1 MFVFCSNME
10 MPTPHDLKTR
20 FADDPKRKWK
30 LFLDF
35 DSFFAHVEKQ
45 DDPKIWDKPVAVAP
59 TPSPHS
65 GVIACCY
72 AAKALGVRRG
82 MKRVEAKKLAPG
94 IVFRH
99 ARHERY
105 IEIHHKILEV
115 IGAHLPIEKAW
126 SVDEMS
132 IDLKTIELS
141 RAIDLVIAIKVDLAK
156 ALGPR
161 ITASFGIARTGL
173 LAKIAAEMNKPDG
186 LVVLHPD
193 DMPEAIYDLPLF
205 DIPGVARGMVARLR
219 RAGVTTTDGLLG
231 LQPKQARRIW
241 GSVEGERL
249 WRALHGEDT
258 EKPETKRG
266 MFGHSRVLARSWR
279 GPEKANE
286 CLRILCSHAAQ
297 RLRAESYFCTRMSVS
312 AKTQDG
318 NRCGLQREFPAVRDD
333 FALHKIVDETFAA
346 ILKHTPARS
355 FSQVSV
361 VLMGIVHQDNIVGDL
376 FSGCR
381 DDPRRDRAV
390 RAMDEINARYAQVLV
405 KIGAPEAL
413 PGGYDGIKIAFGRI
427 PDYAPLLA
435 VAKKREGARN

>member
-1 MFVFCSNME
+1 ME
-10 MPTPHDLKTR
+10 HPTTDELKTR
-20 FADDPKRKWK
+20 FAGDPKRSWRM
-30 LFLDF
+30 FLDF

-45 DDPKIWDKPVAVAP
+45 NDPGLWDKPVAVAP

-82 MKRVEAKKLAPG
+82 MKRPEAESLAPG

-105 IEIHHKILEV
+105 IEIHHKILKV
-115 IGAHLPIEKAW
+115 IEAHVPVEKAW

-132 IDLKTIELS
+132 IDLKRIELP
-141 RAIDLVIAIKVDLAK
+141 RAINLVIAIKRDLAN

-161 ITASFGIARTGL
+161 VTASFGIARTGL

-193 DMPEAIYDLPLF
+193 DMPGALSELPLS
-205 DIPGVARGMVARLR
+205 DIPGVARGMVTRLR
-219 RAGVTTTDGLLG
+219 RAGVTTTEGLLR

-258 EKPETKRG
+258 EKPATKRG
-266 MFGHSRVLARSWR
+266 MFGHSRVLARTWR
-279 GPEKANE
+279 RPEKANE

-297 RLRAESYFCTRMSVS
+297 RLRADGYFCTRMSVS
-312 AKTQDG
+312 VKVQDG
-318 NRCGLQREFPAVRDD
+318 KRCGLQREFPAVRDD

-346 ILKHTPARS
+346 ILSNSPTRS
-355 FSQVSV
+355 FAQVSV
-361 VLMGIVHQDNIVGDL
+361 VLMGIIHEDNIVGDL

-381 DDPRRDRAV
+381 DDPRRDKAV

-405 KIGAPEAL
+405 KVGAPEAL

-435 VAKKREGARN
+435 VAKKREDARN

>member
-1 MFVFCSNME
+1 MINSTLEDMQR
-10 MPTPHDLKTR
+10 R
-20 FADDPKRKWK
+20 FAGDPKRTWK
-30 LFLDF
+30 MFLDF

-45 DDPKIWDKPVAVAP
+45 DDSELWEKPVAVAP

-82 MKRVEAKKLAPG
+82 MKRAEATNLAPR

-105 IEIHHKILEV
+105 IEIHHKILSV
-115 IGAHLPIEKAW
+115 IGAHVPIEKAW

-132 IDLKTIELS
+132 IDLKRIELV
-141 RAIDLVIAIKVDLAK
+141 RVIELVAAIKADLAL

-161 ITASFGIARTGL
+161 VTASFGIARTGL

-193 DMPEAIYDLPLF
+193 DMPGLISELPLS
-205 DIPGVARGMVARLR
+205 DIPGVARGMVTRLR
-219 RAGVTTTDGLLG
+219 RAGVTTTKGLLG
-231 LQPKQARRIW
+231 LAPKQARRIW

-258 EKPETKRG
+258 QRPETKRG
-266 MFGHSRVLARSWR
+266 MFGHSRVLARTWR
-279 GPEKANE
+279 GPDKANE

-297 RLRAESYFCTRMSVS
+297 RLRAEAYFCTRMSVS
-312 AKTQDG
+312 VKTQDG
-318 NRCGLQREFPAVRDD
+318 TRCGLQREFPAVRDD
-333 FALHKIVDETFAA
+333 FALHKIIDETFVA
-346 ILKHTPARS
+346 ILNNSQTRS

-361 VLMGIVHQDNIVGDL
+361 MLMGIVHEDNIVGDL
-376 FSGCR
+376 FAGPR
-381 DDPRRDRAV
+381 DDPRRDKAV
-390 RAMDEINARYAQVLV
+390 RAMDEINARYEQVLV
-405 KIGAPEAL
+405 KVGAPDTL

-435 VAKKREGARN
+435 VAKKREGARKSAV

>member
-1 MFVFCSNME
+1 MTL
-10 MPTPHDLKTR
+10 PTPDELQHR
-20 FADDPKRKWK
+20 FADDPKRTWK
-30 LFLDF
+30 MFLDF

-45 DDPKIWDKPVAVAP
+45 DDPALWDRPVAVAP

-82 MKRVEAKKLAPG
+82 MKRAEAESLAPG

-99 ARHERY
+99 ARHDVY
-105 IEIHHKILEV
+105 IEKHHDIIKV
-115 IGAHLPIEKAW
+115 IEAHVPVEKAW

-132 IDLKTIELS
+132 IDLKVMELTK
-141 RAIDLVIAIKVDLAK
+141 AIDLVAAIKADLATV
-156 ALGPR
+156 LGPHV
-161 ITASFGIARTGL
+161 TASFGIARTGL

-193 DMPEAIYDLPLF
+193 DMPGAINDLPLS
-205 DIPGVARGMVARLR
+205 DIPGVARGMVSRLR
-219 RAGVTTTDGLLG
+219 RAGVTTTQGLLS
-231 LQPKQARRIW
+231 LQPKQARKIW

-266 MFGHSRVLARSWR
+266 MFGHSRVLARTWR
-279 GPEKANE
+279 SPEKANE

-297 RLRAESYFCTRMSVS
+297 RLRADSYFCTRLSVS
-312 AKTQDG
+312 VKTQSG
-318 NRCGLQREFPAVRDD
+318 ERYGLDRHFPAVRDD
-333 FALHKIVDETFAA
+333 FALHRLVDETFGA
-346 ILKHTPARS
+346 ILTSVRSRS

-361 VLMGIVHQDNIVGDL
+361 VLMGIVHEDDIVGDL
-376 FSGCR
+376 FMGRR
-381 DDPRRDRAV
+381 DDPQRDRAV
-390 RAMDEINARYAQVLV
+390 RAMDEINARYEQMVV
-405 KIGAPEAL
+405 KVGAPEAL

-427 PDYAPLLA
+427 PDYAPLLD
-435 VAKKREGARN
+435 VAKKMDGPRKLTA

>member
-1 MFVFCSNME
+1 ME
-10 MPTPHDLKTR
+10 MPTTYDLKTR
-20 FADDPKRKWK
+20 FKDDPKRKWK
-30 LFLDF
+30 MFLDF

-45 DDPKIWDKPVAVAP
+45 EDRALWGKPVAVAP

-82 MKRVEAKKLAPG
+82 MKRTEATKLAPG

-99 ARHERY
+99 ARHALY
-105 IEIHHKILEV
+105 IDIHHKILKV
-115 IGAHLPIEKAW
+115 IEAHVPIEKAW

-132 IDLKTIELS
+132 IDLKRIEIT
-141 RAIDLVIAIKVDLAK
+141 RAIDLVTAIKRDLADV
-156 ALGPR
+156 LGPR

-193 DMPEAIYDLPLF
+193 DMPGAICDLPLS

-219 RAGVTTTDGLLG
+219 RAGVTTTDGLLE

-249 WRALHGEDT
+249 WRALHGEET

-266 MFGHSRVLARSWR
+266 MFGHSRVLARTWR
-279 GPEKANE
+279 APEKANE

-297 RLRAESYFCTRMSVS
+297 RLRAEDYFCTRMSVS
-312 AKTQDG
+312 VKTQDG
-318 NRCGLQREFPAVRDD
+318 NRCGLRREFPAVRDD
-333 FALHKIVDETFAA
+333 FALHKIIDESFAA
-346 ILKHTPARS
+346 ILKNTSARH

-361 VLMGIVHQDNIVGDL
+361 VLMGIVHQDEIIGDL
-376 FSGCR
+376 FAGPR
-381 DDPRRDRAV
+381 DNPRHDKAV
-390 RAMDEINARYAQVLV
+390 RAMDEINTRYAQMLV
-405 KIGAPEAL
+405 KVGAPAAL

-427 PDYAPLLA
+427 PDYAPLMEA
-435 VAKKREGARN
+435 ARKMEVSRKLST

>member
-1 MFVFCSNME
+1 M
-10 MPTPHDLKTR
+10 
-20 FADDPKRKWK
+20 
-30 LFLDF
+30 FLDF

-45 DDPKIWDKPVAVAP
+45 EDPELWDKPVAVAP

-82 MKRVEAKKLAPG
+82 MKRAEAEARAPG

-99 ARHERY
+99 ARHALY
-105 IEIHHKILEV
+105 IDIHQKILKV
-115 IGAHLPIEKAW
+115 IEAHVPIETAW

-132 IDLKTIELS
+132 IDLKRIELS
-141 RAIDLVIAIKVDLAK
+141 RAIDLVVAIKADLADV
-156 ALGPR
+156 LGPR

-193 DMPEAIYDLPLF
+193 DMPGAIHNLPLS

-258 EKPETKRG
+258 ERPETKRG
-266 MFGHSRVLARSWR
+266 MYGHSRVLARSWR
-279 GPEKANE
+279 CPNKANE
-286 CLRILCSHAAQ
+286 CLRILGSHAAQ
-297 RLRAESYFCTRMSVS
+297 RLRADHYFCTRMSVS
-312 AKTQDG
+312 IKTNHG
-318 NRCGLQREFPAVRDD
+318 KRCGLQREFPAVRDD
-333 FALHKIVDETFAA
+333 FALHKIIDETFAA
-346 ILKHTPARS
+346 ILRGIPHRE
-355 FSQVSV
+355 FSQVSI
-361 VLMGIVHQDNIVGDL
+361 VLMGIVHEDNIVGDL
-376 FSGCR
+376 FTGRR
-381 DDPRRDRAV
+381 DDPRRDKAV
-390 RAMDEINARYAQVLV
+390 RAMDEINTRYSQMVV
-405 KIGAPEAL
+405 KVGAPDAL

-427 PDYAPLLA
+427 PDYAPLMEA
-435 VAKKREGARN
+435 AKKMEHSRKIDARQGRR